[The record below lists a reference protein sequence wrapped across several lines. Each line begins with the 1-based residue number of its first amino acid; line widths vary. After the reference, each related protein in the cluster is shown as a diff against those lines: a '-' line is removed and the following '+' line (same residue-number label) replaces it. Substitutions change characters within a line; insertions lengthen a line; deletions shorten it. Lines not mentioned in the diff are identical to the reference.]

1 MDSAT
6 DLLILKK
13 IELSDLNLQTNEFQ
27 KGLNSLNE
35 SNSSKIGKKDDFK
48 ARIYAFIFKN
58 IKTKKLQFTPVGVN
72 YDEESIPNWK
82 IFLVLMDYIKD
93 NSIASTEKSNIE
105 NGTSDHKLLKVC
117 FPDDD
122 SKNVFAIV
130 VNFDKS
136 CLEYVNFANS
146 ALLLANE
153 ENPLMNGFKVYKKHL
168 INENKQLKKKNF
180 NNNQNIRAAG
190 NKHGSFIEKSQNIVE
205 DDMNN
210 SQENTNSNLENDRLK
225 NKNIKEKESGKTI
238 SFDNLVN
245 KFSVEELNKIKSLI
259 KFAKKNK
266 IMQDIYNKK
275 GDINIS
281 DLVKAKNP
289 SASKSDPNL
298 FINAIQKSEKFFY
311 NIFLYFHD

>member
-1 MDSAT
+1 LDSAT

-35 SNSSKIGKKDDFK
+35 SNSSKIAKKDDFK

-72 YDEESIPNWK
+72 FDEESIPNWK

-93 NSIASTEKSNIE
+93 SSLPSSSNNNIDKVPSE
-105 NGTSDHKLLKVC
+105 HKLLKVC

-122 SKNVFAIV
+122 GKNIFAIV

-146 ALLLANE
+146 FFLLSNE
-153 ENPLMNGFKVYKKHL
+153 ENQQMNGFKVYKKHL
-168 INENKQLKKKNF
+168 INENNLQQQTNKRF
-180 NNNQNIRAAG
+180 INNRNSKVTG
-190 NKHGSFIEKSQNIVE
+190 NKHGSFIEKSQNIIE
-205 DDMNN
+205 DDTNN
-210 SQENTNSNLENDRLK
+210 NLENTNSNLENNQL
-225 NKNIKEKESGKTI
+225 NKKSIKEKESGKPI

-245 KFSVEELNKIKSLI
+245 KFTVEELNKIKSLI

-266 IMQDIYNKK
+266 IMQDIYVKK
-275 GDINIS
+275 GDINIH
-281 DLVKAKNP
+281 DLVKARSPKINN
-289 SASKSDPNL
+289 SDPNL
-298 FINAIQKSEKFFY
+298 FINAIQKSEIFY
-311 NIFLYFHD
+311 F